1 MKQTKKIVVA
11 ALGALGALGLAGG
24 ALAAD
29 GMAGM
34 SGMDMK
40 GMPMQADGQSAG
52 GTDRALTD
60 AVVKQVDAST
70 GMVTLQHGA
79 LANIGMPAMTMAY
92 KTATPALL
100 DEAKAGAHVKVRV
113 ENIHGNPT
121 IVTLLPQ

>member
-1 MKQTKKIVVA
+1 MKQTTKILVA
-11 ALGALGALGLAGG
+11 ALGALSTLGLAGG

-40 GMPMQADGQSAG
+40 AMPMQDSASSPRGADQ
-52 GTDRALTD
+52 ALTD
-60 AVVKQVDAST
+60 AVVKQVDVST

-100 DEAKAGAHVKVRV
+100 DAAKAGAHVKVRV
-113 ENIHGNPT
+113 ENVQGNPT

>member
-34 SGMDMK
+34 DMK
-40 GMPMQADGQSAG
+40 GMPMQAGGSSAG
-52 GTDRALTD
+52 GADQALTD

>member
-1 MKQTKKIVVA
+1 MKQTKKILVA
-11 ALGALGALGLAGG
+11 ALGALSTLGLAGG

-29 GMAGM
+29 GM

-40 GMPMQADGQSAG
+40 AMPMQDGASSPRGADQ
-52 GTDRALTD
+52 ALTD
-60 AVVKQVDAST
+60 AVVKQVDVST

-100 DEAKAGAHVKVRV
+100 DAAKAGTHVKVRV
-113 ENIHGNPT
+113 ENLQGNPT

>member
-1 MKQTKKIVVA
+1 MKQTKKILVA
-11 ALGALGALGLAGG
+11 ALGALSTLGLASG
-24 ALAAD
+24 AWAAD

-40 GMPMQADGQSAG
+40 AMPMQDGASSPRGADQ
-52 GTDRALTD
+52 ALTD

-100 DEAKAGAHVKVRV
+100 DAAKAGAHVKVRV
-113 ENIHGNPT
+113 ENLQGNPT

>member
-1 MKQTKKIVVA
+1 MKQTTKTLVA
-11 ALGALGALGLAGG
+11 ALGALSTLGLASG
-24 ALAAD
+24 AWAAD

-34 SGMDMK
+34 DMK
-40 GMPMQADGQSAG
+40 AMPMQDGTSSPRGADQ
-52 GTDRALTD
+52 ALAD

-100 DEAKAGAHVKVRV
+100 DAAKAGAHVKVRV
-113 ENIHGNPT
+113 ENLQGNPT